1 MIILI
6 FLGIVFYVL
15 SVLFCRKQIIKDSEQ
30 LSVNMLDSFDMFVC
44 LIPFLNLGVGIMLT
58 MSRIKIPKIDIIVS
72 MFFNK
77 GGRK

>member
-15 SVLFCRKQIIKDSEQ
+15 SVLFCRKQLIIDSRKY
-30 LSVNMLDSFDMFVC
+30 SFDILDGFTVFVC
-44 LIPFLNLGVGIMLT
+44 LIPIINLGFGLILA
-58 MSRIKIPKIDIIVS
+58 MSRIKIPKIDIITS